1 MDRRDFELLR
11 DEEIPEL
18 NTRALLY
25 RHRTGCEIVSLI
37 NDDENKVFGINFRT
51 PPADSTGIAHILEHS
66 VLCGSRKYPVKEPF
80 VELIK
85 GSLNTFLNAFTY
97 PDKTCYPVAS
107 TNLQDFYNLIDV
119 YLDAVFYPRLTPEVL
134 QQEGWHYELEDPSDP
149 LRYKGVVFNEMKG
162 AYSDPER
169 ILGERIQQ
177 SIFPDTTYGVDSG
190 GDPRHIPA
198 LSFDQFKRFHDDFY
212 HPSNARIYFYGDD
225 DPQQRLALL
234 HDYLSDYEA
243 HSVDSTIGTQPRF
256 AAPQR
261 QQFPYAVDPD
271 AVEEPKYFVVL
282 TWLLQD
288 AIDADERRALQ
299 VLEHALLGTP
309 GSPLRKAL
317 IDSGL
322 GEDLTGSGLE
332 IELAQMFFSVGL
344 KGVQQSDA
352 DAVEALILQYL
363 GDLARGGID
372 QGMVAAAL
380 HTAEFRFRENN
391 TGSFPRGL
399 GLMLRLLTDWL
410 YDRDPFTPL
419 RFADSF
425 AALKAK
431 LAADDRYLEG
441 LIQRHL
447 LDNAHRTTV
456 VLQPDAELGT
466 RLEEEETTRLAAA
479 RARMSHADLEELVAS
494 TAKLK
499 HLQEQPDAPED
510 LAKLPRLQLSDLDP
524 AVKTVPRQE
533 DQIAGVPVLHH
544 DLFTNGI
551 AYLDV
556 GCDLRVLPQ
565 ELLPYIPLFGRA
577 LLEMGTKRMS
587 FVELQQRIGSQ
598 TGGLSAHS
606 LVGGAPRRR
615 AGRGAPLFARQGH
628 GRTSRRP
635 DGDCARRAAGG
646 PPRRSRALL
655 ADGLGR
661 AGQRGGRVGAGRAPG
676 GIHAAARAIRRDR
689 LARRADARLELSVL
703 LAAAHRRH
711 PPRLAGGAGAA
722 GADPRPAGQPAG
734 HAVQRDRGRRRPRCV
749 RPEPGGAVARVAT
762 RSALARNLDA
772 APDGGR
778 RGPDRPRASQLRG
791 QGGQHLRARLRIGRV
806 VGRHHALLGHHL
818 ALGSGAGPRGGLRVL
833 LLPRPI
839 YRSVRV
845 RVLPRPQLA
854 RDAASVRP
862 ERLLLARLSDQQR
875 RADQGHHR
883 HHRRFRRLSATRR
896 QGLRLAGALPD
907 RHRRRLS
914 PANARPSLGHQG
926 RALCGF
932 CRRAGSSR
940 RSGPGR
946 GAGVGRCDCSS
957 FSRARQLADAGQGAV
972 RIASPR

>member
-1 MDRRDFELLR
+1 MAHRDFELLR

-51 PPADSTGIAHILEHS
+51 PPTDSTGIAHILEHS

-107 TNLQDFYNLIDV
+107 TNLQEFYNLIDV
-119 YLDAVFYPRLTPEVL
+119 YLDAVFHPRLTPEVL

-162 AYSDPER
+162 VYSDPER
-169 ILGERIQQ
+169 FLGERIQQ

-198 LSFDQFKRFHDDFY
+198 LTFDQFKRFHDDFY
-212 HPSNARIYFYGDD
+212 RPSNARIFFYGDD

-234 HDYLSDYEA
+234 HDYLSEYEA

-256 AAPQR
+256 AAPKR
-261 QQFPYAVDPD
+261 QQFPYAVEPD
-271 AVEEPKYFVVL
+271 AVEEPKYFVAL

-288 AIDADERRALQ
+288 EIDADERRALQ

-344 KGVQQSDA
+344 KGVQQSDT
-352 DAVEALILQYL
+352 DAVEALILQHL
-363 GDLARGGID
+363 GELADGGID
-372 QGMVAAAL
+372 QGMVEAAL

-425 AALKAK
+425 SALKAK

-441 LIQRHL
+441 LIQRHI
-447 LDNAHRTTV
+447 LDNPHRTTV
-456 VLQPDAELGT
+456 VLQPDDELGT

-479 RARMSHADLEELVAS
+479 RADMSHADLEELVAA

-524 AVKTVPRQE
+524 AIKTVPRQE

-551 AYLDV
+551 AYLDI
-556 GCDLRVLPQ
+556 GCNLRVLPQ

-577 LLEMGTKRMS
+577 LLEMGTERMS

-606 LVGGAPRRR
+606 LVSARLDSGPAAAYLFLRGKAMADRVADLTAIVRDVLLEGRLDDQERFLQMALEER
-615 AGRGAPLFARQGH
+615 ASAEASL
-628 GRTSRRP
+628 
-635 DGDCARRAAGG
+635 
-646 PPRRSRALL
+646 
-655 ADGLGR
+655 
-661 AGQRGGRVGAGRAPG
+661 VPG
-676 GIHAAARAIRRDR
+676 GHRVVLTRLRAQFDETGWLAEQMRGLSYLFFLRQLIDDIRNDWP
-689 LARRADARLELSVL
+689 AVQARLEQIRTLLVNRPGMLCNATVAGGDRAACDQS
-703 LAAAHRRH
+703 LAALLDELPQEAHSPATWTPH
-711 PPRLAGGAGAA
+711 LTAA
-722 GADPRPAGQPAG
+722 DEGLTIPAQVNYVGKA
-734 HAVQRDRGRRRPRCV
+734 A
-749 RPEPGGAVARVAT
+749 
-762 RSALARNLDA
+762 NLF
-772 APDGGR
+772 
-778 RGPDRPRASQLRG
+778 
-791 QGGQHLRARLRIGRV
+791 
-806 VGRHHALLGHHL
+806 
-818 ALGSGAGPRGGLRVL
+818 ALGYELDGSSGVITRYLATTWLWD
-833 LLPRPI
+833 
-839 YRSVRV
+839 RV
-845 RVLPRPQLA
+845 RVQGGAYGAFCALDPFTGVFA
-854 RDAASVRP
+854 YASYRDP
-862 ERLLLARLSDQQR
+862 NLLETLQVYDQS
-875 RADQGHHR
+875 GS
-883 HHRRFRRLSATRR
+883 F
-896 QGLRLAGALPD
+896 LRDYPISNDELTKAIIGTIGDFDAYQLPD
-907 RHRRRLS
+907 
-914 PANARPSLGHQG
+914 AKGYASLVRYLTGIDDDFRQQMRDQVLGTKAEHFAEFAAVLDQAVAAG
-926 RALCGF
+926 RVAVL
-932 CRRAGSSR
+932 GS
-940 RSGPGR
+940 
-946 GAGVGRCDCSS
+946 
-957 FSRARQLADAGQGAV
+957 ADAIE
-972 RIASPR
+972 RASWLTPVKVL

>member
-25 RHRTGCEIVSLI
+25 QHRTGCEIVSLI

-85 GSLNTFLNAFTY
+85 GSLSTFLNAFTY

-134 QQEGWHYELEDPSDP
+134 QQEGWHYELADPGDP

-190 GDPRHIPA
+190 GDPRHIPD

-225 DPQQRLALL
+225 DPQHRLALL

-243 HSVDSTIGTQPRF
+243 QSVGSTIGTQSRFGVPR
-256 AAPQR
+256 R

-271 AVEEPKYFVVL
+271 AVEKPKCFVAL
-282 TWLLQD
+282 TWLLQG

-299 VLEHALLGTP
+299 VLEYALLGTP

-332 IELAQMFFSVGL
+332 TELAQPFFSVGL
-344 KGVQQSDA
+344 KGVQPGDV
-352 DAVEALILQYL
+352 DAVEALILQQL
-363 GDLARGGID
+363 GDLALGAID

-380 HTAEFRFRENN
+380 HTAEFRLRENN
-391 TGSFPRGL
+391 TGSYPRGL

-431 LAADDRYLEG
+431 LAANDRYLEG

-456 VLQPDAELGT
+456 ILQPDAELGT
-466 RLEEEETTRLAAA
+466 QLEEEETARLAAA
-479 RARMSHADLEELVAS
+479 RAGMSEADLAALVAA
-494 TAKLK
+494 TQKLK
-499 HLQEQPDAPED
+499 RLQEQPDAPTD

-524 AVKTVPRQE
+524 AIKTLPRQE

-551 AYLDV
+551 AYLDI

-577 LLEMGTKRMS
+577 LLEMGTQRMS
-587 FVELQQRIGSQ
+587 FVELHQRIGSQ
-598 TGGLSAHS
+598 TGGLSTHS
-606 LVGGAPRRR
+606 LVG
-615 AGRGAPLFARQGH
+615 ARLG
-628 GRTSRRP
+628 
-635 DGDCARRAAGG
+635 GG
-646 PPRRSRALL
+646 PAAAYLFLRGKAMANRVADLTAIVRDVLLEGRLDDRDRFLQMALEERASAEAGLVPGGHRVVLTRLRAQFDETGWLAEQMRGLSYLLFLRQLIDDIRHTWPAVQARLEQIRALL
-655 ADGLGR
+655 VNRPGMLCNATVAGGDR
-661 AGQRGGRVGAGRAPG
+661 ARCDQ
-676 GIHAAARAIRRDR
+676 
-689 LARRADARLELSVL
+689 S
-703 LAAAHRRH
+703 LAALLRELPQGAHS
-711 PPRLAGGAGAA
+711 PAA
-722 GADPRPAGQPAG
+722 WTPQLTAADEGLTVPAQVNYVGK
-734 HAVQRDRGRRRPRCV
+734 
-749 RPEPGGAVARVAT
+749 
-762 RSALARNLDA
+762 A
-772 APDGGR
+772 AN
-778 RGPDRPRASQLRG
+778 
-791 QGGQHLRARLRIGRV
+791 IF
-806 VGRHHALLGHHL
+806 
-818 ALGSGAGPRGGLRVL
+818 ALGYELDGSSAVITRYLATTWL
-833 LLPRPI
+833 WD
-839 YRSVRV
+839 RV
-845 RVLPRPQLA
+845 RVQGGAYGAFCALDPFTGVFA
-854 RDAASVRP
+854 YASYRDP
-862 ERLLLARLSDQQR
+862 NLLDTLQVYDRS
-875 RADQGHHR
+875 GS
-883 HHRRFRRLSATRR
+883 F
-896 QGLRLAGALPD
+896 LRDYPISNDELTKAIIGTIGDFDAYQLPD
-907 RHRRRLS
+907 AKGYASLVRYLTGIDDDYRQQMRDQVLGTK
-914 PANARPSLGHQG
+914 PAHFADFAAVLDQIGTAGRVAVLG
-926 RALCGF
+926 
-932 CRRAGSSR
+932 S
-940 RSGPGR
+940 
-946 GAGVGRCDCSS
+946 
-957 FSRARQLADAGQGAV
+957 ADA
-972 RIASPR
+972 IAAADWLTPVKVL

>member
-107 TNLQDFYNLIDV
+107 TNVQDFYNLIDV

-134 QQEGWHYELEDPSDP
+134 QQEGWHYELEDPGDP

-162 AYSDPER
+162 AYSDPES

-190 GDPRHIPA
+190 GDPRHIPD
-198 LSFDQFKRFHDDFY
+198 LTFDQFKRFHDDFY

-225 DPQQRLALL
+225 DPEHRLALL
-234 HDYLSDYEA
+234 HDYLSEYEA
-243 HSVDSTIGTQPRF
+243 HSVDSTIGIQPRF
-256 AAPQR
+256 AAPKR
-261 QQFPYAVDPD
+261 QQFPYSVEPD
-271 AVEEPKYFVVL
+271 AVEEPKYFVAL
-282 TWLLQD
+282 TWLLPD

-299 VLEHALLGTP
+299 VMEHALLGTP

-332 IELAQMFFSVGL
+332 VELAEMFFSVGL
-344 KGVQQSDA
+344 KGVQQGDE

-363 GDLARGGID
+363 GDLADGGID
-372 QGMVAAAL
+372 QGMVAASL

-447 LDNAHRTTV
+447 LDNSHRTTV
-456 VLQPDAELGT
+456 ILQPDAELGT

-479 RARMSHADLEELVAS
+479 RASMSHADLEELVAS
-494 TAKLK
+494 TEKLK

-524 AVKTVPRQE
+524 AIKTVPRQE
-533 DQIAGVPVLHH
+533 DQIAEVPMLHH

-551 AYLDV
+551 AYLDI
-556 GCDLRVLPQ
+556 GCNLRVLPQ

-577 LLEMGTKRMS
+577 LLEMGTERMS

-606 LVGGAPRRR
+606 LVSARLDDGPAAAYLFLRGKAMTDRVADLTSIVRDVLLEGRLDDQERFLQMALEERASAEASLVPGGHRVVLTRLR
-615 AGRGAPLFARQGH
+615 AQFDETGWLSEQMRGLSYLFFLRQLIEDIRNDWPAVQARLEQI
-628 GRTSRRP
+628 
-635 DGDCARRAAGG
+635 
-646 PPRRSRALL
+646 RALL
-655 ADGLGR
+655 VNR
-661 AGQRGGRVGAGRAPG
+661 PG
-676 GIHAAARAIRRDR
+676 MLCNAT
-689 LARRADARLELSVL
+689 V
-703 LAAAHRRH
+703 
-711 PPRLAGGAGAA
+711 AGG
-722 GADPRPAGQPAG
+722 DR
-734 HAVQRDRGRRRPRCV
+734 AVCDQ
-749 RPEPGGAVARVAT
+749 
-762 RSALARNLDA
+762 SLA
-772 APDGGR
+772 
-778 RGPDRPRASQLRG
+778 
-791 QGGQHLRARLRIGRV
+791 
-806 VGRHHALLGHHL
+806 ALLGELPQEAHSYAAWTPHL
-818 ALGSGAGPRGGLRVL
+818 TAADEGLTVPAQVNYVGKAADLFALGYELDGSSAVITRYLATTWL
-833 LLPRPI
+833 WD
-839 YRSVRV
+839 RV
-845 RVLPRPQLA
+845 RVQGGAYGAFCALDPFSGVFAYASYRDPNLLETLDVYDRSGSFLRDYPISSDELTKAIIGTIGEFDAYQLPDAKGYASLVRYLTGIDDDYRQQMRDQVLA
-854 RDAASVRP
+854 TKADHFAEFAAVLDQASAAGRVAVLGSADAIAAASA
-862 ERLLLARLSDQQR
+862 AREDWLTPVKV
-875 RADQGHHR
+875 
-883 HHRRFRRLSATRR
+883 L
-896 QGLRLAGALPD
+896 
-907 RHRRRLS
+907 
-914 PANARPSLGHQG
+914 
-926 RALCGF
+926 
-932 CRRAGSSR
+932 
-940 RSGPGR
+940 
-946 GAGVGRCDCSS
+946 
-957 FSRARQLADAGQGAV
+957 
-972 RIASPR
+972 

>member
-51 PPADSTGIAHILEHS
+51 PPTDSTGIAHILEHS

-107 TNLQDFYNLIDV
+107 TNVQDFYNLIDV

-162 AYSDPER
+162 AYSDPES

-198 LSFDQFKRFHDDFY
+198 LTFDQFKRFHDDFY

-225 DPQQRLALL
+225 DPEQRLALL

-256 AAPQR
+256 AAPKR
-261 QQFPYAVDPD
+261 QQFPYAVNPD
-271 AVEEPKYFVVL
+271 AVEEPKYFVAL

-288 AIDADERRALQ
+288 ATDAERRALL

-332 IELAQMFFSVGL
+332 VELAQMFFSVGL
-344 KGVQQSDA
+344 KGVQQADV
-352 DAVEALILQYL
+352 DAVEALILQHL
-363 GDLARGGID
+363 GELADGGID

-399 GLMLRLLTDWL
+399 GLMLRLLTNWL

-425 AALKAK
+425 AALKDK

-466 RLEEEETTRLAAA
+466 RLEEEETTRLAEA
-479 RARMSHADLEELVAS
+479 RERMSHADLEELVAS
-494 TAKLK
+494 TQKLK

-510 LAKLPRLQLSDLDP
+510 LAKLPRLQLSDLDK
-524 AVKTVPRQE
+524 AIKTVPRQE

-565 ELLPYIPLFGRA
+565 ELVPYIPLFGRA
-577 LLEMGTKRMS
+577 LLEMGTEAH
-587 FVELQQRIGSQ
+587 ELRRAATADRQPNRRPECPLDG
-598 TGGLSAHS
+598 
-606 LVGGAPRRR
+606 GGAPRWW
-615 AGRGAPLFARQGH
+615 AGRGVPLFARQGH
-628 GRTSRRP
+628 GRTGRRP
-635 DGDCARRAAGG
+635 DGDCARRAARG

-655 ADGLGR
+655 ADGLRRASQRRGR
-661 AGQRGGRVGAGRAPG
+661 ASAGRSSS
-676 GIHAAARAIRRDR
+676 GINAAARAIRRDR

-703 LAAAHRRH
+703 LATAHRRH
-711 PPRLAGGAGAA
+711 PRRLASRAGAA
-722 GADPRPAGQPAG
+722 GADPRPTGQPAG
-734 HAVQRDRGRRRPRCV
+734 HAVQRDRGRRRPRRM
-749 RPEPGGAVARVAT
+749 RPEPSSAVARVAA
-762 RSALARNLDA
+762 RGALARNLDA
-772 APDGGR
+772 EPDRGR
-778 RGPDRPRASQLRG
+778 RGPDRSRPSQLRG
-791 QGGQHLRARLRIGRV
+791 QGGQPLRARL
-806 VGRHHALLGHHL
+806 
-818 ALGSGAGPRGGLRVL
+818 
-833 LLPRPI
+833 
-839 YRSVRV
+839 
-845 RVLPRPQLA
+845 
-854 RDAASVRP
+854 
-862 ERLLLARLSDQQR
+862 
-875 RADQGHHR
+875 
-883 HHRRFRRLSATRR
+883 
-896 QGLRLAGALPD
+896 
-907 RHRRRLS
+907 
-914 PANARPSLGHQG
+914 
-926 RALCGF
+926 
-932 CRRAGSSR
+932 
-940 RSGPGR
+940 
-946 GAGVGRCDCSS
+946 
-957 FSRARQLADAGQGAV
+957 
-972 RIASPR
+972 

>member
-1 MDRRDFELLR
+1 MNRRDFELLR

-18 NTRALLY
+18 NTHALLY

-37 NDDENKVFGINFRT
+37 NEDENKVFGINFRT

-134 QQEGWHYELEDPSDP
+134 QQEGWHYELEDAGDP

-169 ILGERIQQ
+169 ILAERTQQ
-177 SIFPDTTYGVDSG
+177 SVFPDTTYGVDSG

-198 LSFDQFKRFHDDFY
+198 LSFAQFKRFHEEFY
-212 HPSNARIYFYGDD
+212 HPTNARIYFYGDD

-243 HSVDSTIGTQPRF
+243 RPVDSAIGTQPRF
-256 AAPQR
+256 AAPKR
-261 QQFPYAVDPD
+261 QQFPYTVDPD
-271 AVEEPKYFVVL
+271 AAEKPKCFVAL

-299 VLEHALLGTP
+299 VLEYALLGTP

-332 IELAQMFFSVGL
+332 TELAQMFFSVGL
-344 KGVQQSDA
+344 KGVQPGEV
-352 DAVEALILQYL
+352 DAVEALILQHL
-363 GDLARGGID
+363 GELAHGEID
-372 QGMVAAAL
+372 RGMVEAAL
-380 HTAEFRFRENN
+380 HTAEFQLRENN
-391 TGSFPRGL
+391 TGSYPRGL

-441 LIQRHL
+441 LLQRHL

-479 RARMSHADLEELVAS
+479 RADMSHADLEALVAE
-494 TAKLK
+494 TQTLK
-499 HLQEQPDAPED
+499 RRQEQPDAPED
-510 LAKLPRLQLSDLDP
+510 LAKLPRLQLSDLDS

-551 AYLDV
+551 VYLDV

-565 ELLPYIPLFGRA
+565 ELLPYISLFGRA
-577 LLEMGTKRMS
+577 LLEMGTNRMS

-606 LVGGAPRRR
+606 LVGTRPGGRPAAAYLFLRGKAMVDRVADLTAIVRDVLLEGRLNDRERFLQMALEERASAEAGLVPGGHRVVSTRLRAQFDETGWLAEQMRGLSYLFFLRQLIEDIRRDWP
-615 AGRGAPLFARQGH
+615 AVQARLEH
-628 GRTSRRP
+628 I
-635 DGDCARRAAGG
+635 
-646 PPRRSRALL
+646 RALL
-655 ADGLGR
+655 VNRPGMLCNATVAGDDR
-661 AGQRGGRVGAGRAPG
+661 AVCDQ
-676 GIHAAARAIRRDR
+676 
-689 LARRADARLELSVL
+689 S
-703 LAAAHRRH
+703 LAALLRALPQEAH
-711 PPRLAGGAGAA
+711 PPATWTPHLTATDEGLTVPAQVNYVGKAA
-722 GADPRPAGQPAG
+722 N
-734 HAVQRDRGRRRPRCV
+734 VF
-749 RPEPGGAVARVAT
+749 
-762 RSALARNLDA
+762 
-772 APDGGR
+772 
-778 RGPDRPRASQLRG
+778 
-791 QGGQHLRARLRIGRV
+791 
-806 VGRHHALLGHHL
+806 
-818 ALGSGAGPRGGLRVL
+818 ALGYELDWSSAVITRYLATTWL
-833 LLPRPI
+833 WD
-839 YRSVRV
+839 RV
-845 RVLPRPQLA
+845 RVQGGAYGAFCSLDPFTGVFAYASYRDPNLLETLQVYDQSGAFLRDFPISSDELTKAIIGTIGDLDAYQLPDAKGYASLVRYLTGIDDDYRQQMRDQVLA
-854 RDAASVRP
+854 TKAEHFADFASVLDQVGTAGRVAVLGSADAVAAASA
-862 ERLLLARLSDQQR
+862 ARGDWLTSVKV
-875 RADQGHHR
+875 
-883 HHRRFRRLSATRR
+883 L
-896 QGLRLAGALPD
+896 
-907 RHRRRLS
+907 
-914 PANARPSLGHQG
+914 
-926 RALCGF
+926 
-932 CRRAGSSR
+932 
-940 RSGPGR
+940 
-946 GAGVGRCDCSS
+946 
-957 FSRARQLADAGQGAV
+957 
-972 RIASPR
+972 

>member
-134 QQEGWHYELEDPSDP
+134 QQEGWHYELADPGDP

-169 ILGERIQQ
+169 ILGERTQQ

-190 GDPRHIPA
+190 GDPRDIPA

-256 AAPQR
+256 TAPKQ

-271 AVEEPKYFVVL
+271 AVEEPKCFVVL

-288 AIDADERRALQ
+288 EIDADERRALQ

-344 KGVQQSDA
+344 KGVQQGDA
-352 DAVEALILQYL
+352 DAVEALILQHL
-363 GDLARGGID
+363 GDLADGGID

-431 LAADDRYLEG
+431 LAADDRYLEE

-466 RLEEEETTRLAAA
+466 RLEEEETSRLAEA
-479 RARMSHADLEELVAS
+479 RAGMNHAELEELVAA
-494 TAKLK
+494 TQKLK

-510 LAKLPRLQLSDLDP
+510 LAKLPRLQLSDLD
-524 AVKTVPRQE
+524 AAIKTVPRQE

-565 ELLPYIPLFGRA
+565 KLLPYIPLFGRA
-577 LLEMGTKRMS
+577 LLEMGTKRMN
-587 FVELQQRIGSQ
+587 FVELHQRIGSQ
-598 TGGLSAHS
+598 TGGLNAHS
-606 LVGGAPRRR
+606 LVGP
-615 AGRGAPLFARQGH
+615 
-628 GRTSRRP
+628 RP
-635 DGDCARRAAGG
+635 DGGPAATYLFLRGKAMVERVSDLTAIMRDVLLEGRLDDRERFLQMALEERASAEGGLVPGGHRVVSTRLRAQFDETGWLAEQMRGLSYLFFLRQLIEDIRRDWPAVQARLEQI
-646 PPRRSRALL
+646 RALL
-655 ADGLGR
+655 VNRPGMLCNATSDDR
-661 AGQRGGRVGAGRAPG
+661 AACDQSLAELLQRV
-676 GIHAAARAIRRDR
+676 AAR
-689 LARRADARLELSVL
+689 
-703 LAAAHRRH
+703 
-711 PPRLAGGAGAA
+711 G
-722 GADPRPAGQPAG
+722 
-734 HAVQRDRGRRRPRCV
+734 
-749 RPEPGGAVARVAT
+749 
-762 RSALARNLDA
+762 ALARDVDA
-772 APDGGR
+772 APDSCR

-791 QGGQHLRARLRIGRV
+791 QGGQHLRTRLRIGRV
-806 VGRHHALLGHHL
+806 VGRHHSLLGHDL

-833 LLPRPI
+833 LLLRPI
-839 YRSVRV
+839 YRGVHVRI
-845 RVLPRPQLA
+845 LPRPQLA
-854 RDAASVRP
+854 GDAASVRP
-862 ERLLLARLSDQQR
+862 ERILLARLSDQQR
-875 RADQGHHR
+875 RADQSHHR
-883 HHRRFRRLSATRR
+883 HHRRFRLLPAPRR
-896 QGLRLAGALPD
+896 QGLRLADALPD
-907 RHRRRLS
+907 WHRRRLS
-914 PANARPSLGHQG
+914 PANARPSLGHQS

-932 CRRAGSSR
+932 CRGAGPSR
-940 RSGPGR
+940 RN
-946 GAGVGRCDCSS
+946 GAGRSVGVGGCDCSG
-957 FSRARQLADAGQGAV
+957 FGCARELADAGQSAV
-972 RIASPR
+972 RM

>member
-1 MDRRDFELLR
+1 MERRDFALLR

-134 QQEGWHYELEDPSDP
+134 QQEGWHYELEDAGDP

-169 ILGERIQQ
+169 ILAERTQQ

-190 GDPRHIPA
+190 GDPRHIPG
-198 LSFDQFKRFHDDFY
+198 LSFAQFKRFHEEFY

-234 HDYLSDYEA
+234 HSYLSDYEA
-243 HSVDSTIGTQPRF
+243 RPVDSTIGTQPRF
-256 AAPQR
+256 AAPKR
-261 QQFPYAVDPD
+261 QQFPYSVDPD
-271 AVEEPKYFVVL
+271 AAEKPKCFVAL

-288 AIDADERRALQ
+288 ELDADERRALQ

-332 IELAQMFFSVGL
+332 TELAQMFFSVGL
-344 KGVQQSDA
+344 KGVQPGEV
-352 DAVEALILQYL
+352 DAVEALIVQHL
-363 GDLARGGID
+363 GDLARDGVD
-372 QGMVAAAL
+372 RGMVAAAL
-380 HTAEFRFRENN
+380 HTAEFLFRENN
-391 TGSFPRGL
+391 TGSYPRGL

-456 VLQPDAELGT
+456 ILQPDAELGT
-466 RLEEEETTRLAAA
+466 RLEEEETARLTAA
-479 RARMSHADLEELVAS
+479 RASMSRADLEALVAQ
-494 TAKLK
+494 TQTLK
-499 HLQEQPDAPED
+499 RQQEQPDAPED
-510 LAKLPRLQLSDLDP
+510 LAKLPRLQLSDLDA

-577 LLEMGTKRMS
+577 LLEMGTKRLS

-598 TGGLSAHS
+598 TGGLNAQS
-606 LVGGAPRRR
+606 LVGTRRDGRPAAAYLFLRGKAMVERVAELTAIVREVLLEGRLDDRERFLQMALEER
-615 AGRGAPLFARQGH
+615 ASAEAGLVPGGHRVVSTRLRAQFDETGWLAEQMRGLSYLFFLRQLIEDIRRDWPAVQARLEQI
-628 GRTSRRP
+628 
-635 DGDCARRAAGG
+635 
-646 PPRRSRALL
+646 RALL
-655 ADGLGR
+655 VNRPGMLCNATVAGADRAACDQSLAALLRALPQDAHAPATWTPHLTAADEGLTVPAQVNYVGKAANLFALGYQWDGSSAVITR
-661 AGQRGGRVGAGRAPG
+661 YLATTWLWDRVRVQGGAYGAFCSLDPFTGVFSYASYRDPNLLETLHVYDQSGAFLRDFPISSDELTKAIIG
-676 GIHAAARAIRRDR
+676 TIGDLDAYQLPDAKGYASLVRYLTGIDDAYRQQMRDQV
-689 LARRADARLELSVL
+689 LATKAEHFADFASVL
-703 LAAAHRRH
+703 DQV
-711 PPRLAGGAGAA
+711 GAA
-722 GADPRPAGQPAG
+722 G
-734 HAVQRDRGRRRPRCV
+734 
-749 RPEPGGAVARVAT
+749 RVA
-762 RSALARNLDA
+762 
-772 APDGGR
+772 
-778 RGPDRPRASQLRG
+778 
-791 QGGQHLRARLRIGRV
+791 V
-806 VGRHHALLGHHL
+806 
-818 ALGSGAGPRGGLRVL
+818 LGSADA
-833 LLPRPI
+833 I
-839 YRSVRV
+839 
-845 RVLPRPQLA
+845 A
-854 RDAASVRP
+854 AASA
-862 ERLLLARLSDQQR
+862 ARGDWLTPVKV
-875 RADQGHHR
+875 
-883 HHRRFRRLSATRR
+883 L
-896 QGLRLAGALPD
+896 
-907 RHRRRLS
+907 
-914 PANARPSLGHQG
+914 
-926 RALCGF
+926 
-932 CRRAGSSR
+932 
-940 RSGPGR
+940 
-946 GAGVGRCDCSS
+946 
-957 FSRARQLADAGQGAV
+957 
-972 RIASPR
+972 

>member
-11 DEEIPEL
+11 DEEIPEI

-25 RHRTGCEIVSLI
+25 RHRTGCEIISLI
-37 NDDENKVFGINFRT
+37 NEDENKVFGINFRT

-134 QQEGWHYELEDPSDP
+134 QQEGWHYELEDAGDP

-169 ILGERIQQ
+169 ILVERTQQ
-177 SIFPDTTYGVDSG
+177 SVLPDTTYGVDSG

-198 LSFDQFKRFHDDFY
+198 LSFAQFKRFHEEFY

-225 DPQQRLALL
+225 DPEQRLALL
-234 HDYLSDYEA
+234 HDYLSTYEA
-243 HSVDSTIGTQPRF
+243 HAVDSTIGTQPRF
-256 AAPQR
+256 AAPKR
-261 QQFPYAVDPD
+261 QQFPYTVDPD
-271 AVEEPKYFVVL
+271 AAEKPKCFVAL

-299 VLEHALLGTP
+299 VLEYALLGTP
-309 GSPLRKAL
+309 GSPLRKGL

-332 IELAQMFFSVGL
+332 TDLAQIFFSVGL
-344 KGVQQSDA
+344 KGVQPGDE
-352 DAVEALILQYL
+352 DAVEALILQHL
-363 GDLARGGID
+363 GELARGGID
-372 QGMVAAAL
+372 RGMVAAAL
-380 HTAEFRFRENN
+380 HTAEFLLRENN
-391 TGSFPRGL
+391 TGSYPRGL

-441 LIQRHL
+441 LLQRHL

-456 VLQPDAELGT
+456 ILQPDAELGT
-466 RLEEEETTRLAAA
+466 RLEEEETARLAAA
-479 RARMSHADLEELVAS
+479 RASMSHADLEALVAK
-494 TAKLK
+494 TQTLK
-499 HLQEQPDAPED
+499 CRQEQPDPPEA
-510 LAKLPRLQLSDLDP
+510 LAKLPRLQLSDLDS

-577 LLEMGTKRMS
+577 LLEMGTKSMS

-598 TGGLSAHS
+598 TGGLNAHS
-606 LVGGAPRRR
+606 LVGKH
-615 AGRGAPLFARQGH
+615 RG
-628 GRTSRRP
+628 
-635 DGDCARRAAGG
+635 GG
-646 PPRRSRALL
+646 PAAAYLFLRGKAMVDRVADLTAIVRDVLLEGRLDDRERFLQMALEERAS
-655 ADGLGR
+655 AEAGL
-661 AGQRGGRVGAGRAPG
+661 VPG
-676 GIHAAARAIRRDR
+676 GHRVVATRLRAQFDETGWLAEQMRGLSYLFFLRQLIADIRRDWP
-689 LARRADARLELSVL
+689 AVQARLEHIRTLLVNRPGMLCNATVAGDDRAACDQSLAVL
-703 LAAAHRRH
+703 LRELPQEAHSPATWTPHLMAADEGLTVPAQVNYVGKAANLFALGYELDGSAAVITRY
-711 PPRLAGGAGAA
+711 LATTWLWDRVRVQGGAYGAFCSLDPFTGVFAYASYRDPNLLETLQVYDQSGAFLRDFPISSDELTKAIIGTIGDLDAYQLPDAKGYASLVRYLTGIDDAYRQQMRDQVLATKAEHFADFAAVLDQVGAA
-722 GADPRPAGQPAG
+722 G
-734 HAVQRDRGRRRPRCV
+734 
-749 RPEPGGAVARVAT
+749 RVA
-762 RSALARNLDA
+762 
-772 APDGGR
+772 
-778 RGPDRPRASQLRG
+778 
-791 QGGQHLRARLRIGRV
+791 V
-806 VGRHHALLGHHL
+806 
-818 ALGSGAGPRGGLRVL
+818 LGSADA
-833 LLPRPI
+833 I
-839 YRSVRV
+839 
-845 RVLPRPQLA
+845 A
-854 RDAASVRP
+854 AASA
-862 ERLLLARLSDQQR
+862 ARGNWL
-875 RADQGHHR
+875 
-883 HHRRFRRLSATRR
+883 TPVK
-896 QGLRLAGALPD
+896 AL
-907 RHRRRLS
+907 
-914 PANARPSLGHQG
+914 
-926 RALCGF
+926 
-932 CRRAGSSR
+932 
-940 RSGPGR
+940 
-946 GAGVGRCDCSS
+946 
-957 FSRARQLADAGQGAV
+957 
-972 RIASPR
+972 

>member
-11 DEEIPEL
+11 DEEIPEI

-37 NDDENKVFGINFRT
+37 NEDENKVFGINFRT

-134 QQEGWHYELEDPSDP
+134 QQEGWHYELEDAGDP

-169 ILGERIQQ
+169 ILAERTQQ
-177 SIFPDTTYGVDSG
+177 SVLPDTTYGVDSG

-198 LSFDQFKRFHDDFY
+198 LSFAQFKRFHEEFY

-225 DPQQRLALL
+225 DPEQRLALL
-234 HDYLSDYEA
+234 HDYLSTYEA
-243 HSVDSTIGTQPRF
+243 HAVDSTIGTQPRF
-256 AAPQR
+256 AAPKR
-261 QQFPYAVDPD
+261 QQFPYTVDPD
-271 AVEEPKYFVVL
+271 AAEKPKCFVAL

-299 VLEHALLGTP
+299 VLEYALLGTP

-332 IELAQMFFSVGL
+332 TDLAQMFFSVGL
-344 KGVQQSDA
+344 KGVQPGDE
-352 DAVEALILQYL
+352 DAVEALILQHL
-363 GDLARGGID
+363 GELARGGID
-372 QGMVAAAL
+372 RGMVAAAL
-380 HTAEFRFRENN
+380 HTAEFLLRENN
-391 TGSFPRGL
+391 TGSYPRGL

-425 AALKAK
+425 AALKAQ

-441 LIQRHL
+441 LLQRHL

-466 RLEEEETTRLAAA
+466 RLEEEETARLAAA
-479 RARMSHADLEELVAS
+479 RASMSHADLEALVAK
-494 TAKLK
+494 TQTLK
-499 HLQEQPDAPED
+499 RRQEQPDPPEA
-510 LAKLPRLQLSDLDP
+510 LAKLPRLQLSDLDS

-577 LLEMGTKRMS
+577 LLEMGTKSMS

-598 TGGLSAHS
+598 TGGLNAHS
-606 LVGGAPRRR
+606 LVGTRRGGEPAAAYLFLRGKAMVDRVADLTAIVRDVLLEGRLDDRERFLQMALEER
-615 AGRGAPLFARQGH
+615 ASAEAGLVPGGHRVVATRLRAQFDETGWLAEQMRGLSYLFFLRQLIADIRRDWPAVQARLEH
-628 GRTSRRP
+628 I
-635 DGDCARRAAGG
+635 
-646 PPRRSRALL
+646 RALL
-655 ADGLGR
+655 VNRPGMLCNATVAGDDR
-661 AGQRGGRVGAGRAPG
+661 AVCDQ
-676 GIHAAARAIRRDR
+676 
-689 LARRADARLELSVL
+689 S
-703 LAAAHRRH
+703 LAALLRELPQEAHSPATWTPHLTAADEGLTVPAQVNYVGKAANLFALGYELDGSAAVITRY
-711 PPRLAGGAGAA
+711 LATTWLWDRVRVQGGAYGAFCSLDPFTGVFAYASYRDPNLLETLQVYDQSGAFLRDFPISSDELTKAIIGTIGDLDAYQLPDAKGYASLVRYLTGIDDAYRQQMRDQVLATKAEHFADFAAVLDQVGAA
-722 GADPRPAGQPAG
+722 G
-734 HAVQRDRGRRRPRCV
+734 
-749 RPEPGGAVARVAT
+749 RVA
-762 RSALARNLDA
+762 
-772 APDGGR
+772 
-778 RGPDRPRASQLRG
+778 
-791 QGGQHLRARLRIGRV
+791 V
-806 VGRHHALLGHHL
+806 
-818 ALGSGAGPRGGLRVL
+818 LGSADA
-833 LLPRPI
+833 I
-839 YRSVRV
+839 
-845 RVLPRPQLA
+845 A
-854 RDAASVRP
+854 AASA
-862 ERLLLARLSDQQR
+862 ARGNWL
-875 RADQGHHR
+875 
-883 HHRRFRRLSATRR
+883 TPVK
-896 QGLRLAGALPD
+896 AL
-907 RHRRRLS
+907 
-914 PANARPSLGHQG
+914 
-926 RALCGF
+926 
-932 CRRAGSSR
+932 
-940 RSGPGR
+940 
-946 GAGVGRCDCSS
+946 
-957 FSRARQLADAGQGAV
+957 
-972 RIASPR
+972 

>member
-51 PPADSTGIAHILEHS
+51 PPTDSTGIAHILEHS

-134 QQEGWHYELEDPSDP
+134 QQEGWHYELENPGDP

-177 SIFPDTTYGVDSG
+177 SIFPDITYGVDSG

-198 LSFDQFKRFHDDFY
+198 LTFDQFKRFHDDFY

-234 HDYLSDYEA
+234 HDYLSDYQP
-243 HSVDSTIGTQPRF
+243 HSVDSTIGTQARF
-256 AAPQR
+256 AAPKR
-261 QQFPYAVDPD
+261 QQFPYAVDPS
-271 AVEEPKYFVVL
+271 AVAEPKYFVAL

-288 AIDADERRALQ
+288 AIDADERHALQ
-299 VLEHALLGTP
+299 VLEYALLGTP

-332 IELAQMFFSVGL
+332 VELAQMFFSVGL
-344 KGVQQSDA
+344 KGVQQGDV
-352 DAVEALILQYL
+352 DAVEALILQHL
-363 GDLARGGID
+363 GDLADGGID
-372 QGMVAAAL
+372 QGMIAAAL

-410 YDRDPFTPL
+410 YERDPFTPL

-431 LAADDRYLEG
+431 LAADDRYLEQ
-441 LIQRHL
+441 LIHRHL

-456 VLQPDAELGT
+456 VLQPDATLGT
-466 RLEEEETTRLAAA
+466 RQQEQETARLAAA
-479 RARMSHADLEELVAS
+479 RAHMSEADLADLVAA

-499 HLQEQPDAPED
+499 RLQEQPDAPEA
-510 LAKLPRLQLSDLDP
+510 LAKLPRLQLIDLDK
-524 AVKTVPRQE
+524 AIKTIPRQH
-533 DQIAGVPVLHH
+533 DQIAEVPVLHH

-565 ELLPYIPLFGRA
+565 ELLPYVPLFGRA

-606 LVGGAPRRR
+606 LVGA
-615 AGRGAPLFARQGH
+615 
-628 GRTSRRP
+628 RP
-635 DGDCARRAAGG
+635 DGGPTVAHLFLRGKAMAERVADLTAIVRDVLLEGRLDDRERFLQMALEERASAEAGLVPGGHRVVLARLRAQFDETGWLAEKMRGLSYLLFLRQLIEDIRG
-646 PPRRSRALL
+646 DWPAVQARLEQIRALL
-655 ADGLGR
+655 VNRPGMLCNATV
-661 AGQRGGRVGAGRAPG
+661 AGG
-676 GIHAAARAIRRDR
+676 DR
-689 LARRADARLELSVL
+689 TACDQS
-703 LAAAHRRH
+703 LAALLRELPQEAQ
-711 PPRLAGGAGAA
+711 PPATWTPHLTPADEGLTVPAQVNYVGKAA
-722 GADPRPAGQPAG
+722 
-734 HAVQRDRGRRRPRCV
+734 
-749 RPEPGGAVARVAT
+749 
-762 RSALARNLDA
+762 NLF
-772 APDGGR
+772 
-778 RGPDRPRASQLRG
+778 
-791 QGGQHLRARLRIGRV
+791 
-806 VGRHHALLGHHL
+806 
-818 ALGSGAGPRGGLRVL
+818 ALGYELDGSS
-833 LLPRPI
+833 
-839 YRSVRV
+839 SVITRYLATTWLWDRV
-845 RVLPRPQLA
+845 RVQGGAYGAFCSFDPFTGVLA
-854 RDAASVRP
+854 YASYRDP
-862 ERLLLARLSDQQR
+862 NLLKTLQVYDQSGAFLRDYPISSDELTKAIIGTIGDIDAYQ
-875 RADQGHHR
+875 
-883 HHRRFRRLSATRR
+883 
-896 QGLRLAGALPD
+896 LPD
-907 RHRRRLS
+907 
-914 PANARPSLGHQG
+914 AKGYASLMRYLTGIDDAYRQQMRDQVLGAKAEHFAEFAALLDQVAATG
-926 RALCGF
+926 RVAVL
-932 CRRAGSSR
+932 GS
-940 RSGPGR
+940 
-946 GAGVGRCDCSS
+946 
-957 FSRARQLADAGQGAV
+957 ADAIEREHWLTPIKV
-972 RIASPR
+972 L